1 MASEQGLEPTS
12 DGKAE
17 NEANNSLKSTDSDH
31 NAGESRKKVSC
42 KFMNMV
48 LQNYDAV
55 IFQKL

>member
-1 MASEQGLEPTS
+1 MASEQGLEATS

-17 NEANNSLKSTDSDH
+17 NETYNSLKSTDSDN
-31 NAGESRKKVSC
+31 NAEESRGKVSC

-48 LQNYDAV
+48 LQNYEAV